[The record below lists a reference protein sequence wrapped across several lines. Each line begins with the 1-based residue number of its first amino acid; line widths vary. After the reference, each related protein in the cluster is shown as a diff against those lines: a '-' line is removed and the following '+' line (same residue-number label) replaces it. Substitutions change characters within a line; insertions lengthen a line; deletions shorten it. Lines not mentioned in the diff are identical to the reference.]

1 MNGKRKEDW
10 WKNTNLYSNR
20 DIYYNP
26 AFSRWFPTMSYLL
39 GQLWT
44 VFAPVDVLR
53 DGMTSYMSTLKHG
66 RFTLTDALLLAALK
80 GKECTVQ
87 KKTSENK
94 DSRCWNDRVTP
105 WKQKPGNYHYIAKI
119 LIIIFKTLKL
129 QRQTTDSSLS
139 SKILFF
145 KVICKRTAHASV
157 WILEQF

>member
-1 MNGKRKEDW
+1 MKKYELVLKQGHLLQPRFFSMISYYVIFVRSTLNCICTSW
-10 WKNTNLYSNR
+10 YS
-20 DIYYNP
+20 
-26 AFSRWFPTMSYLL
+26 T
-39 GQLWT
+39 
-44 VFAPVDVLR
+44 LR

-66 RFTLTDALLLAALK
+66 RFTLTDALLFAALK

-87 KKTSENK
+87 KKPSENK

-139 SKILFF
+139 SKILCF